1 MLEPSEW
8 LSSLVATG
16 ICPGRYSTG
25 NAKLS
30 SHGRAE
36 HNWTRGVHND
46 PVSVWGSCAS
56 TTLAGLLRR
65 QEYRQDSIYEYGLG
79 RSKCAA
85 NLGYWAFDTMTKRW
99 VACSLWSSLI
109 PNDLGYL
116 EERGISGMLRRLT
129 RLEESLRLLDNN

>member
-1 MLEPSEW
+1 MVE
-8 LSSLVATG
+8 LS
-16 ICPGRYSTG
+16 CCNG
-25 NAKLS
+25 NMPRTVFDRKCEAIFAWQSGAQL
-30 SHGRAE
+30 
-36 HNWTRGVHND
+36 D
-46 PVSVWGSCAS
+46 PRRSQRSRIGWGSCAS